1 VSGRQIPGK
10 GWLQET
16 GSGVFQ
22 LPGAGITREI
32 LTTSTLY
39 ATMEDA
45 AGDLSGS
52 FQTLEFLAT
61 LNATLEDAAG
71 AFAGTTAI
79 PTFTGILAAT
89 LEDVQGEMA
98 GTRTVPE
105 FAGTLAAILED
116 TAGDLAADYNVNVW
130 RGISLFSDA
139 WWASRRETGGDAVA
153 AGVSP
158 GWTQNAPLNP
168 VTAAPWREAAPLDA
182 RLGTVWGQAD
192 TVDLPAGSG
201 WREAPRQ
208 AAEVQTD
215 WSYPPTHRLA
225 QTLRHGTADATAA
238 EFAQPFGFAVPLLP
252 REAWAGWE
260 DSRDSAALEWL
271 FRAGQGTPAKME
283 ITIVWQQGTG
293 VEWVFG
299 EGFFRPEPP
308 EPWRYVPD
316 PNLVFSCRLPVWDP
330 LHLNLIFT
338 RGGCPWYTPA
348 PIHIGGTIFVENSI
362 LVVRL
367 PDRKEIPVTSVRLAL
382 EADSWAWG
390 LTLSLEGP
398 NALDDISPVAGDPV
412 SVEVTINGFVWVCQ
426 IEDFSESRSFG
437 RTSWT
442 ANGRSIAAVLAA
454 PYAPATTYT
463 EDAPKVAA
471 QLCEDRL
478 TNTGW
483 SMAYHDSLAQLMA
496 IDWLVPGGTF
506 SYASKTPLEAI
517 GLIAAA
523 IGARLYADRRYPI
536 LHLDPWYPALPW
548 EWDAV
553 TPDAI
558 LPEYLARQFSPNLST
573 KPAYNQVFVSG
584 TNAYGQLVSV
594 KRAGTAGNLAAPMVT
609 DPLITHP
616 LAGRERARTILGD
629 TGKQAQVPVELPL
642 VVDPGLLLPG
652 YIVEVPESSGSWR
665 GLVQSCAIE
674 AAFPTVRH
682 TATIERH
689 YS

>member
-1 VSGRQIPGK
+1 MAAFQLPGK

-22 LPGAGITREI
+22 LPGAGIIREL
-32 LTTSTLY
+32 LTTSTLEY
-39 ATMEDA
+39 TLEDA
-45 AGDLSGS
+45 TGEFSGVVAYVVV
-52 FQTLEFLAT
+52 LD
-61 LNATLEDAAG
+61 ATLEDA
-71 AFAGTTAI
+71 
-79 PTFTGILAAT
+79 TG
-89 LEDVQGEMA
+89 DV
-98 GTRTVPE
+98 
-105 FAGTLAAILED
+105 
-116 TAGDLAADYNVNVW
+116 AADYNVNVW
-130 RGISLFSDA
+130 RGVSLFSDA
-139 WWASRRETGGDAVA
+139 GWTSRRETGGDGVAVEA
-153 AGVSP
+153 VP

-168 VTAAPWREAAPLDA
+168 SSAALWRASEPVEVFLGSTWVQAAP
-182 RLGTVWGQAD
+182 
-192 TVDLPAGSG
+192 VDLPAESG
-201 WREAPRQ
+201 WRESLLQ
-208 AAEVQTD
+208 ATEIRTD
-215 WSYPPTHRLA
+215 WRYPPGHRIEP
-225 QTLRHGTADATAA
+225 RMDHGTADAAA
-238 EFAQPFGFAVPLLP
+238 VEVAQPSGFARPLPLAA
-252 REAWAGWE
+252 RARWG
-260 DSRDSAALEWL
+260 DSLDHSALEWF
-271 FRAGQGTPAKME
+271 FRAGQGTPARME
-283 ITIVWQQGTG
+283 ITVIWQQGAG

-308 EPWRYVPD
+308 EPWRYPPSPD
-316 PNLVFSCRLPVWDP
+316 LVFACRLPIWDP

-517 GLIAAA
+517 GLVAAA

-573 KPAYNQVFVSG
+573 KPAYNRVFVSG